1 MAAMEE
7 QLIRLFQVDAFASTP
22 FHGNPAAV
30 CIPDVQKDEPWMM
43 HVAAEMNLSE
53 TAFLSPQTDGYG
65 LRWFTPTKE
74 VSLCGHATLASAHI
88 LWEEGL
94 VSDQQEIHFRTLSGL
109 LIAKSKGKLIQ
120 LDFPARMVEPTKSN
134 LSINEALG
142 AVPVS
147 TNRYAVPN
155 GTIYLLE
162 YQSETIVRELKPDF
176 KRLSETD
183 GRAIIVT
190 GKSDSDGQDFVSRYF
205 APAVG
210 IDEDPVTGSAHCY
223 LAPYWSARLGKT
235 DLIGFQ
241 ASQRNG
247 YVRCRHDRDRVYLE
261 GSAVTIFKGTLLA

>member
-1 MAAMEE
+1 M
-7 QLIRLFQVDAFASTP
+7 P

-30 CIPDVQKDEPWMM
+30 CIPDVQKDEGWMM
-43 HVAAEMNLSE
+43 RVATEMNLSE
-53 TAFLSPQTDGYG
+53 TAFLSAQTDGYG
-65 LRWFTPTKE
+65 LRWFTPAKE

-94 VSDQQEIHFRTLSGL
+94 VSGQQEIHFNTLSGL
-109 LIAKSKGKLIQ
+109 LIAKRSGKLIQ
-120 LDFPARMVEPTKSN
+120 LDFPARIVEPTESN
-134 LSINEALG
+134 ASINQALG

-147 TNRYAVPN
+147 TNRFAVPN
-155 GTIYLLE
+155 GLVYLLE
-162 YQSETIVRELKPDF
+162 YQSEAIVRGLRPDF

-190 GKSDSDGQDFVSRYF
+190 GKSDSDKQDFVSRYF

-223 LAPYWSARLGKT
+223 LAPYWSAKLGKM

-247 YVRCRHDRDRVYLE
+247 YVRCKFNRDRVYLE
-261 GSAVTIFKGTLLA
+261 GSAVTIFKGRLLV

>member
-1 MAAMEE
+1 MEDR
-7 QLIRLFQVDAFASTP
+7 LTRLFQVDAFASKP

-30 CIPDVQKDEPWMM
+30 CIPDVQKDEGWMM
-43 HVAAEMNLSE
+43 YVAAEMNLSE
-53 TAFLSPQTDGYG
+53 TAFLSTQSDGYG

-94 VSDQQEIHFRTLSGL
+94 VSDRHEIHFNTLSGL
-109 LIAKSKGKLIQ
+109 LIAKRSGKLIQ
-120 LDFPARMVEPTKSN
+120 LDFPARIVEPTESN
-134 LSINEALG
+134 VSINEALG
-142 AVPVS
+142 ATPVS

-162 YQSETIVRELKPDF
+162 YQSETIVRGLKPDF

-190 GKSDSDGQDFVSRYF
+190 GKSDSDEQDFVSRYF

-223 LAPYWSARLGKT
+223 LAPYWSAKLGKT

-247 YVRCRHDRDRVYLE
+247 YVRCKHDKDRVYLE
-261 GSAVTIFKGTLLA
+261 GSAVTISKGALLS